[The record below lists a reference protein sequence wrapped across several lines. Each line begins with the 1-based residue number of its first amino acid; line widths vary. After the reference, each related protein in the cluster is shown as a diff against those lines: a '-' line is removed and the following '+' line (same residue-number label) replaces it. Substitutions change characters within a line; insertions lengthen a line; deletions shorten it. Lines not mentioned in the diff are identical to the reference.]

1 MRPLIK
7 LVLIDID
14 GTLVRDD
21 KTLPEENVDAIKEAL
36 ASGVVVTLVTG
47 RNYGSTKT
55 IIDTLH
61 LDVPVVLQN
70 GAFIFRPY
78 SGEILRK
85 VGLSGRIAKKI
96 IDLSRSQ
103 DVFYILYKDFF
114 DDKDMV
120 VDNDYVGPF
129 ESYLKHNEARLQKV
143 DNVMDFIDS
152 EVAEVALLGDEDKIL
167 HVIDAMDCEKECSVI
182 KSLTRQ
188 NEAFYEFFGP
198 KVGKGEALNYLC
210 QHFNVKPE
218 EIMFLGDAYN
228 DMDLMSLV
236 GMPVAM
242 GNAVEELKRMAKA
255 VTKGN
260 NDAGVAWA
268 IRQYVLRKV

>member
-1 MRPLIK
+1 MIK

-21 KTLPEENVDAIKEAL
+21 KTLPDENVDAIKEAL
-36 ASGVVVTLVTG
+36 KNGVVVTLVTG

-70 GAFIFRPY
+70 GAFIFKPY

-85 VGLSGRIAKKI
+85 VGLSRRIAKNI

-114 DDKDMV
+114 DDKDMLI
-120 VDNDYVGPF
+120 DTDYVGPF
-129 ESYLKHNEARLQKV
+129 ESYLKHNEMRLQKV
-143 DNVMDFIDS
+143 NNVLDFIDS

-188 NEAFYEFFGP
+188 DEAFYEFFGP

-268 IRQYVLRKV
+268 IKQYVLKNM